1 MSTLRQHSYALVFAL
16 ATVAGAGSGCSGCK
30 GLGGGGVPK
39 DDLVLAPKEA
49 EILFSANLGRVRNT
63 TMWRKLLDLR
73 DNDAGMKKDYEDF
86 VKKCAFDPMQQLESV
101 FAAFPQGA
109 SDSKEFVLIVRGP
122 FNEQKLVECAT
133 EQAKKDGA
141 DLTISEYGGKK
152 VYTNTRSAQ
161 GYAVFLDAKTVALGG
176 KEWIKKTID
185 LASGRKNDKTAEGQ
199 AEQPKSV
206 RDNPEMMAVHKR
218 VRTTD
223 GMWGVG
229 LVPQTMRD
237 SLKDDPNLSV
247 AATMKQV
254 FGSVDF
260 ANGIVADLNVDL
272 ASNQDAT
279 DLTTKIQGQLAD
291 VRKNP
296 QFMMAGI
303 GTFLDNVKIEAR
315 LATFHVGVTFNQPQ
329 VDDLINRMKGLL
341 ASLRGGL
348 TGGIAPP
355 MPSAPD
361 PVTPPPT
368 TP

>member
-1 MSTLRQHSYALVFAL
+1 MSTLRQHSYALVFSAL

-39 DDLVLAPKEA
+39 DDLALVPKEA
-49 EILFSANLGRVRNT
+49 EILFAANLGRIRNT
-63 TMWRKLLDLR
+63 SMWRKLLDLR

-109 SDSKEFVLIVRGP
+109 SDSKEFVMIVRGP

-141 DLTISEYGGKK
+141 DLAVSEYGGKK
-152 VYTNTRSAQ
+152 LYTNTRSAQ

-185 LASGRKNDKTAEGQ
+185 LASGKKAEGQ
-199 AEQPKSV
+199 TELPKSV
-206 RDNPEMMAVHKR
+206 RDNPEVMAVHKR

-223 GMWGVG
+223 GTWGLG

-237 SLKDDPNLSV
+237 SIKDDPNLSV
-247 AATMKQV
+247 AATMKQA
-254 FGSVDF
+254 FGSIDF

-272 ASNQDAT
+272 GSNQDAT
-279 DLTTKIQGQLAD
+279 DLTTKIQAQLSEA
-291 VRKNP
+291 RKNP

-315 LATFHVGVTFNQPQ
+315 LATLHIGVNFNQPQ

-348 TGGIAPP
+348 TGGIAPQAP
-355 MPSAPD
+355 PD
-361 PVTPPPT
+361 PIAPPT
-368 TP
+368 P